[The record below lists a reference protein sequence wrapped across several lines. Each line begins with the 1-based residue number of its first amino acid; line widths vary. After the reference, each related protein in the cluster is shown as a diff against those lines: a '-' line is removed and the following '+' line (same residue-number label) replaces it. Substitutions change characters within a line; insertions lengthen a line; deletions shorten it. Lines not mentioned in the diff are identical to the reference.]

1 MAKSYYY
8 IVAGLPDFVL
18 DEQKQVAPFA
28 EFMAE
33 VKEQVS
39 AADAELLSI
48 VQRPADNRNLIR
60 FVEKS
65 GRAFDP
71 DGNFTEDELSYSV
84 KTYDGLPPYMQA
96 FLDARRDGRVLFE
109 GRSADDALAWLF
121 YDETALHAN
130 AFITDWFLFDLRL
143 RNVLAAINC
152 RGIARA
158 QGADAQALI
167 GRAVIAAD
175 ETADA
180 LCKST
185 APDFSLSGRLPWIET
200 VLAIEGK
207 SLLER
212 EKRIDEMR
220 AEVLEEM
227 TRLSHFQIET
237 VLAFAIRL
245 GMANRWRR
253 LDAQR
258 GKEML
263 DRLLAD
269 LGKARQANVEDEV
282 PSRTRA
288 E

>member
-48 VQRPADNRNLIR
+48 VQRPADNRNLVR
-60 FVEKS
+60 LLEKS
-65 GRAFDP
+65 GRAFDS
-71 DGNFTEDELSYSV
+71 DGNFTEDELSQAA
-84 KTYDGLPPYMQA
+84 KTYDGLPAYMQT

-121 YDETALHAN
+121 YDEAAQHAN
-130 AFITDWFLFDLRL
+130 AFIAEWFLFDLRL

-200 VLAIEGK
+200 VLALEGK
-207 SLLER
+207 SLMER